1 MNTRVEKDVYSALR
15 EYHYRVVCNLVRLLY
30 AAAQKPAFRSN
41 FWRVQWASQG
51 LFRAYVRPDHD
62 HPGQYI
68 VAFSQLTPNP
78 TEMLIRRTKELAAAT
93 FGRSVRT
100 RRYVPF
106 ASIPADY
113 SRAYDALEQCWS
125 RCYKYVSA
133 IDRQQVVAGTPP
145 RRRVIQVY
153 YAVDN
158 SVDTT
163 MSEALSFPAIAP
175 VEVSRK

>member
-1 MNTRVEKDVYSALR
+1 MNTRVEKDVYSTLR
-15 EYHYRVVCNLVRLLY
+15 DYHHRVVCNLVRLLY

-41 FWRVQWASQG
+41 FWRVQWASRG
-51 LFRAYVRPDHD
+51 LFRAYVRPDNE

-93 FGRSVRT
+93 FDRAVRT

-106 ASIPADY
+106 ASIQADY
-113 SRAYDALEQCWS
+113 SRTYDALEQHWGL
-125 RCYKYVSA
+125 CYRYISA
-133 IDRQQVVAGTPP
+133 IDPQKAVDGKPP
-145 RRRVIQVY
+145 RRQVIQVY

-158 SVDTT
+158 RVDAM
-163 MSEALSFPAIAP
+163 MSEAFSFPAISP
-175 VEVSRK
+175 VLVSRK